1 MPSYANDLPVL
12 PPFLTHMRAL
22 QVGAI
27 KLHLMETDEARAGP
41 HTPTNVGFCI
51 IALLK
56 NHTNCFNR
64 LQFIAK
70 IVGLLITLVKYD
82 NRKSFHIS
90 QILKSILTLK

>member
-1 MPSYANDLPVL
+1 MLNNYYYKISYSQNNYFYMPSYANDLPVL

-56 NHTNCFNR
+56 
-64 LQFIAK
+64 
-70 IVGLLITLVKYD
+70 
-82 NRKSFHIS
+82 KSYKLF
-90 QILKSILTLK
+90 Q